1 MAPTIAIVV
10 RRPAPGIRFCFRLP
24 LAPAVRRVELFAP
37 DLLCDRAPPEDRDA
51 PRVEAP
57 DEEAPRAFAP
67 DVAFDPDAAFG
78 RVREDDAR
86 AAEPRVREADPVFAD
101 AFFCVRAA
109 AIGVCSVV

>member
-24 LAPAVRRVELFAP
+24 LAPALRRVGLFAP
-37 DLLCDRAPPEDRDA
+37 ALLCDRAPPVDRDA
-51 PRVEAP
+51 PRAEAP
-57 DEEAPRAFAP
+57 DGAAARAFAP
-67 DVAFDPDAAFG
+67 DAVFG

-86 AAEPRVREADPVFAD
+86 EAEPRVREADPVFAD